1 MTDNGNYQLHAYI
14 KGRVQGVGYRYH
26 TLQTAQELGL
36 AGWVRNLRD
45 GRVEVLAEGNPEIL
59 NQFLRYLRKGTISA
73 EVRDVD
79 YEFKDPQ
86 HEFDQFR
93 VRGTV

>member
-1 MTDNGNYQLHAYI
+1 MIDNGKYQLHAFI

-36 AGWVRNLRD
+36 SGWVRNLRD
-45 GRVEVLAEGNPEIL
+45 GRVEVLAEGNHEIL
-59 NQFLRYLRKGTISA
+59 NQFLRDLRKGTFSA

-79 YEFKDPQ
+79 YEFNVPQ
-86 HEFDQFR
+86 CEFDQFH